1 ETMASYIGHLTVST
15 VLGAAYGSA
24 GALYWHLDWGPAFVG
39 ASLAVVGG
47 LLPDVDSDSSVP
59 CRELF
64 HLAAVIVP
72 LLLIRR
78 VLQLGLSHE
87 QVLAVLIGTYVL
99 IRFGVSWLFKRLT
112 VHRGIYHSIPAMAI
126 AGLAVFLLYHSSDLT
141 IRAFLAGGM
150 MLGFLSHLVLD

>member
-1 ETMASYIGHLTVST
+1 
-15 VLGAAYGSA
+15 
-24 GALYWHLDWGPAFVG
+24 
-39 ASLAVVGG
+39 
-47 LLPDVDSDSSVP
+47 SDSSVP

-64 HLAAVIVP
+64 HLAAVVVP

-78 VLQLGLSHE
+78 LLQLGLSHE

-150 MLGFLSHLVLD
+150 MLGFLSHLVLDELYSVNFLGLKFRLNKYAGSALKLTSPSWSVTLVAYGLLSWLFWLAAREV